1 MIFTAISLLD
11 KLIQWDKWLF
21 IKINSQWTHPL
32 LDSVMPLWRNP
43 LYWTPL
49 YLFLLLFVLVNFRA
63 KGIWWALLFISTV
76 ALCDMVGNYAFKHN
90 FERLRPCNDPDF
102 FVHVRLLLQ
111 HCGSGFSFVSNHAA
125 NHFGMGVFSFITLRP
140 VIGKWAWLGLI
151 WAFSVA
157 YAQVYVGVHYPL
169 DVTGGALLGT
179 LFGISTG
186 TLFNKRFRFAIFG
199 NQSTVSV

>member
-11 KLIQWDKWLF
+11 KLLQWDKWLF

-32 LDSVMPLWRNP
+32 LDSIMPLWRSP

-76 ALCDMVGNYAFKHN
+76 ALCDLAGNYVFKHN
-90 FERLRPCNDPDF
+90 FERIRPCNDPDF

-125 NHFGMGVFSFITLRP
+125 NHFGIGVFSFITLRHL
-140 VIGKWAWLGLI
+140 VGKWAWLGLI

-157 YAQVYVGVHYPL
+157 YAQVYVGVHYPS